1 MSLRRCP
8 YADATRSDGLLAV
21 SIIILTTLVPAQ
33 TSPSKQRIG
42 VYVWVG
48 MLVVVF
54 SLLFKLFKIK
64 MPGYPFFLLF

>member
-1 MSLRRCP
+1 
-8 YADATRSDGLLAV
+8 V